1 MSTKKE
7 EREVTQENKEKQQ
20 EEFQAKIEAGK
31 AELMK
36 LVEGVPGAEKL
47 SELIE
52 RGKKKGSLSAAEL
65 LDVLEDMD
73 LATDQMDRIY
83 DTLENLGIE
92 TGGEDYIPE
101 IPDDLEP
108 PMDDMEDISE
118 EEIVDPNALMDTFGT
133 DDPVRMYLKEIGKV
147 NLLTSEEEIELA
159 QAMTAGNAAQEQLK
173 EMKKA
178 AAVITEEPGLNSH
191 AACQSA
197 VANHSDMP
205 SFFVAAQSISDCHA
219 ERCGNKRASRN
230 VHDRSSFVI
239 RCLGHSVAVPH

>member
-173 EMKKA
+173 EMKRA
-178 AAVITEEPGLNSH
+178 GEEIPPEVQEGPPGQNGG
-191 AACQSA
+191 C
-197 VANHSDMP
+197 
-205 SFFVAAQSISDCHA
+205 C
-219 ERCGNKRASRN
+219 
-230 VHDRSSFVI
+230 
-239 RCLGHSVAVPH
+239 